1 MRITLN
7 GYYGF
12 ANYGD
17 ELFNLTTVL
26 AARRWWNGH
35 HLDIL
40 GPPVHGV
47 ESRFRVP
54 GWFPSSLYTAPGFG
68 GKASRLGFLT
78 QAMLA
83 RDLLVYAGGSTLSYA
98 SIMKK
103 VQRVAA
109 ERNITRFAA
118 VGVSIGPFADDAD
131 EAEAARFLRK
141 FIYISVRDLKSVELL
156 EKMKVPVKPLLS
168 RDLVGALPLLLPA
181 NGDEQQTKATRE
193 RPVLG
198 VSVCHFER
206 LMGGDTAVE
215 DRRNAALVEGLV
227 RFAKR
232 AGVRVRIFSLNS
244 HPRWGDD
251 VFSREVQE
259 RLEREGVEVEA
270 SSARDNLLGCWHGL
284 AACTAV
290 LSVRLH
296 GAITAY
302 LCGVPFTLVEYHR
315 KCVDM
320 MDDIGQVAELRIG
333 AECTDPS
340 AFEQVLERLFRG
352 PAPPRLPRETYMT
365 EAARNFTQVPWITK
379 AQEASPAAPHFE
391 TP

>member
-1 MRITLN
+1 MRITLT

-17 ELFNLTTVL
+17 SLFNLTTVL

-35 HLDIL
+35 HVDIL

-54 GWFPSSLYTAPGFG
+54 GWFPSPLYTAPGPF

-83 RDLLVYAGGSTLSYA
+83 RDLLVYAGGSTLSYG

-131 EAEAARFLRK
+131 EAEAARFLRQ
-141 FIYISVRDLKSVELL
+141 FVYISVRDQKSVEVL
-156 EKMKVPVKPLLS
+156 EKMKVPLKPLLS
-168 RDLVGALPLLLPA
+168 RDLIGALPLLLAA
-181 NGDEQQTKATRE
+181 NGDGQQTPITQE

-206 LMGGDTAVE
+206 LMGGDTVVE

-251 VFSREVQE
+251 VVSRQIQD
-259 RLEREGVEVEA
+259 RLEREGVEVEGSRA
-270 SSARDNLLGCWHGL
+270 CDSLLGCWHGL

-302 LCGVPFTLVEYHR
+302 LCGVPFALVEYHR
-315 KCVDM
+315 KCVDL
-320 MDDIGQVAELRIG
+320 MDDIGQAAELRIG
-333 AECTDPS
+333 AECTDPCV
-340 AFEQVLERLFRG
+340 FEQVLGRLFRE
-352 PAPPRLPRETYMT
+352 PVPPSLRRETYSA
-365 EAARNFTQVPWITK
+365 EAVRNFTHVPWITK
-379 AQEASPAAPHFE
+379 AEFASLAAPNFE
-391 TP
+391 TR